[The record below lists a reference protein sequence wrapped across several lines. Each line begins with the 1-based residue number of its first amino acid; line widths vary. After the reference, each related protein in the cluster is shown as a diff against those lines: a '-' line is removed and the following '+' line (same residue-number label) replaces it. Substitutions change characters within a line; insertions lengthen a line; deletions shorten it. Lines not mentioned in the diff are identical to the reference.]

1 MTEKPLPEL
10 IFPCEYL
17 VKVIGLDED
26 NFTQFVIDVISR
38 HVPGLSPDSF
48 IAHASSQGKYLSITV
63 TFIAESRT
71 QVDALYEEL
80 GLHKRVLMAF

>member
-1 MTEKPLPEL
+1 MKEIPLPEL

-26 NFTQFVIDVISR
+26 DFTEFVTEMISR

-48 IAHASSQGKYLSITV
+48 IAHASSQGKYVSISV

-71 QVDALYEEL
+71 QVDALYQEL